1 MSAGGNFK
9 VRTRL
14 TAADVAALAANLREE
29 LAGLRVSNVYDCLPT
44 PMSPNSYAVKLSG
57 TPKSSMH
64 AGSAATAAAAA
75 DADEAGTTKALLV
88 IDAPMRVHTTAIAR
102 PRKEVV
108 SVLALQLRKHLRGKR
123 LENVEQLGVDRVL
136 RLSFGTGA
144 LAMHVIV
151 ELYAQG
157 NVLLTDSN
165 DVLVSVM
172 RKHDYGADVGVVAAR
187 KQYPMAVI
195 SRLPSEESYSVAALT
210 TLVQTMVSENNERLR
225 LRAEQEAKER
235 EEEEKIAGEVG
246 AGEDELQ
253 EGKEEEEEE
262 QQQKGK
268 NKGKKGVKKQQQKP
282 APKPKANKKGGER
295 KEETGVFVRDVVRKF
310 LDGGAHWMRA
320 IVERSGIEWSRDL
333 ANPAAPLNE
342 DDFRSLSA
350 ALAFGFEWFRQP
362 AFHPAYILLTPAAPA
377 ATSTAPAAAEGTEQT
392 AEGRA
397 NEALK
402 QRYFDFVSGDVM
414 QKCCGV
420 TEADRLEQFG
430 TLDLALDAFFT
441 QMEMRALERERL
453 SVERNLE
460 KKHEKFVQEQE
471 SRLNA
476 LRRTAERFERG
487 AQLIE
492 YNIQLVE
499 QLIVEMRTLVSSG
512 MQWPEIERMVKAL
525 KKRDPMSIANF
536 IHTLQ
541 LQKNLV
547 VVLLCEPADDDAA
560 EVDAEEVPVDFTLSA
575 QANVSRLYSER
586 TAVLSK
592 LRKMEAVAEEV
603 QKRAEKKHAR
613 DMAKTI
619 ARKQV
624 AGTSTNLSLFSSQVR
639 KKFWFEKF
647 DWFISSENFVVVSGR
662 DMQQNEMLYRRYM
675 RENDIYIHADVHGAA
690 TCLIKNPDARPI
702 GASTLE
708 QAGRH
713 SMCHSSAWAAKLVT
727 SAWWVRPAQVT
738 KSAPS
743 GEYLP
748 TGSFM
753 IRGKKNFLPPHELVL
768 GYGILFVLDPVSVP
782 NHEGERMPADET
794 LSSAIPLLADSA
806 REKEELQ
813 NASFLPAL
821 SGDTNDWESMRGS
834 RLEGED
840 DEDEHD
846 GEEEEEEEDKPE
858 GEGESE
864 NTVGVAAPAAP
875 AVTDSAPTPD
885 DIIASVFG
893 LQKGPAPEAEQQQK
907 RKAKMSAHERKMLKK
922 KEQGKDVSEA
932 SSEPQKK
939 EEPKREAKSVQPP
952 PKPKQRMTKA
962 KARKMR
968 KYADEDEE
976 DREIRLMLNGFKKPQ
991 PAAAP
996 AADAEAPSAPS
1007 DAQDESAAK
1016 KNVCFICG
1024 SSSHY
1029 ARDCPKRKEADRS
1042 AAAAAAPVD
1051 VVDDDLSEDEGDD
1064 KEASGGDAAGAEAGA
1079 AKSGGSEL
1087 SRLTGSPKSDDV
1099 LLYAIPVCAPYDA
1112 LKNYKYKVKLT
1123 PGHLKRSRAVQSS
1136 LAVFM
1141 KQSDGTA
1148 QERRLIQAIS
1158 ESDLTQT
1165 MPSDVTVAGGQASA
1179 RFSKKGGK
1187 K

>member
-1 MSAGGNFK
+1 MSTGGNCK
-9 VRTRL
+9 VRMRL
-14 TAADVAALAANLREE
+14 AAADVAALAANLREE
-29 LAGLRVSNVYDCLPT
+29 LVGLRVSNVYDCLPT

-57 TPKSSMH
+57 TPKSSAH
-64 AGSAATAAAAA
+64 AARSTAAAAA
-75 DADEAGTTKALLV
+75 RAGTAEEEGEEAGTTKALLV

-123 LENVEQLGVDRVL
+123 LEGVEQLGVDRVL
-136 RLSFGTGA
+136 RLSFGTGD

-157 NVLLTDSN
+157 NVLLTDSS
-165 DVLVSVM
+165 DVLISVM
-172 RKHDYGADVGVVAAR
+172 RKHDYGADVGVVAAKR
-187 KQYPMAVI
+187 QYPMAVI
-195 SRLPSEESYSVAALT
+195 SQLPSADAYSVPALAAL
-210 TLVQTMVSENNERLR
+210 VRTMVDEHTERLR
-225 LRAEQEAKER
+225 LQAEQEAKER
-235 EEEEKIAGEVG
+235 
-246 AGEDELQ
+246 Q
-253 EGKEEEEEE
+253 ESSTEAAAPLPAEEEEEE
-262 QQQKGK
+262 EAAADGKGKK
-268 NKGKKGVKKQQQKP
+268 NKGKKGPKKQQQQKP
-282 APKPKANKKGGER
+282 TPKAKAGKKGGER
-295 KEETGVFVRDVVRKF
+295 KEDSGVFVRDVVRKF

-320 IVERSGIEWSRDL
+320 VVERSGIEWSRDL
-333 ANPAAPLNE
+333 ADPAAPLGE
-342 DDFRSLSA
+342 DDLRGLSD
-350 ALAFGFEWFRQP
+350 ALAFGFAWFRQP
-362 AFHPAYILLTPAAPA
+362 AFRPAYILLTPPPAETGAPAPAAPA
-377 ATSTAPAAAEGTEQT
+377 PAAEGQDDKEK
-392 AEGRA
+392 
-397 NEALK
+397 LK
-402 QRYFDFVSGDVM
+402 QRYYDFVSGDVM
-414 QKCCGV
+414 EKSCGV
-420 TEADRLEQFG
+420 TDADRLEQFG

-471 SRLNA
+471 ARLNA

-499 QLIVEMRTLVSSG
+499 QIIVEMRTLVSSG

-525 KKRDPMSIANF
+525 KKKDPMSIANF

-541 LQKNLV
+541 LHKNV
-547 VVLLCEPADDDAA
+547 VVILLCEPADDDAA

-575 QANVSRLYSER
+575 QANVTRLYGER

-592 LRKMEAVAEEV
+592 LHKMEAVSEEV

-624 AGTSTNLSLFSSQVR
+624 AGTSANLSLFSSQVR

-713 SMCHSSAWAAKLVT
+713 SMCHSSAWSAKLVT

-782 NHEGERMPADET
+782 NHAGERMPADDT
-794 LSSAIPLLADSA
+794 LASAIPLLADSA

-821 SGDTNDWESMRGS
+821 SGDTDGWDSMRSS
-834 RLEGED
+834 RLEGES
-840 DEDEHD
+840 DEDD
-846 GEEEEEEEDKPE
+846 GDEDGDGYDGARAAAEEDND
-858 GEGESE
+858 GDGGNRES
-864 NTVGVAAPAAP
+864 TAGAAEP
-875 AVTDSAPTPD
+875 VPTPD

-893 LQKGPAPEAEQQQK
+893 LQKTAAPETEQ
-907 RKAKMSAHERKMLKK
+907 RRNAKMSVHERKMLKK
-922 KEQGKDVSEA
+922 KEQGKDVSEP
-932 SSEPQKK
+932 SSKPPPKAGEKK
-939 EEPKREAKSVQPP
+939 KEAKSAPPP
-952 PKPKQRMTKA
+952 PKPRMTKA

-991 PAAAP
+991 PAPA
-996 AADAEAPSAPS
+996 AADAAATFASSDAKEESAP
-1007 DAQDESAAK
+1007 K

-1029 ARDCPKRKEADRS
+1029 ARDCPKRKEADQAAAVAS
-1042 AAAAAAPVD
+1042 APVDIVEDGSSESEDEDKEALSGDAAAAGT
-1051 VVDDDLSEDEGDD
+1051 E
-1064 KEASGGDAAGAEAGA
+1064 AAGTAG
-1079 AKSGGSEL
+1079 KSSGSEL

-1123 PGHLKRSRAVQSS
+1123 PGHLKRSKAVQSS

-1141 KQSDGTA
+1141 KQSDATA

-1179 RFSKKGGK
+1179 RYSKKGGK

>member
-1 MSAGGNFK
+1 MSTGGNYK
-9 VRTRL
+9 VRMRL
-14 TAADVAALAANLREE
+14 AAADVAALAANLREE
-29 LAGLRVSNVYDCLPT
+29 LVGLRVSNVYDCLPT

-57 TPKSSMH
+57 TPKSSS
-64 AGSAATAAAAA
+64 ARAAATAAAEKA
-75 DADEAGTTKALLV
+75 DDAEEAGTTKALLV

-123 LENVEQLGVDRVL
+123 LENVEQLGIDRVL
-136 RLSFGTGA
+136 RLSFGTGD

-157 NVLLTDSN
+157 NVLLTDSS
-165 DVLVSVM
+165 DVLISVM
-172 RKHDYGADVGVVAAR
+172 RKHDYGADVGVVAAKR
-187 KQYPMAVI
+187 QYPMAVI
-195 SRLPSEESYSVAALT
+195 SRLPAEDTYSVPALT
-210 TLVQTMVSENNERLR
+210 ALVRSMVDENSEKLR
-225 LRAEQEAKER
+225 LRAEQEAKEK
-235 EEEEKIAGEVG
+235 EM
-246 AGEDELQ
+246 EDEAAPNAD
-253 EGKEEEEEE
+253 EE
-262 QQQKGK
+262 QQQQQQIEDEASEGKGK
-268 NKGKKGVKKQQQKP
+268 NKGKNKGPKKQQKP
-282 APKPKANKKGGER
+282 APKPKAGKKGGER
-295 KEETGVFVRDVVRKF
+295 REDAGVFVRDVVRKF

-333 ANPAAPLNE
+333 ANPAAPLTE
-342 DDFRSLSA
+342 DDFRSLSD
-350 ALAFGFEWFRQP
+350 ALAFGFAWFRKP
-362 AFHPAYILLTPAAPA
+362 AFHPAYILLTPPPPPTPA
-377 ATSTAPAAAEGTEQT
+377 VAETSAPAAAEPAPEQP
-392 AEGRA
+392 AA
-397 NEALK
+397 AEALK
-402 QRYFDFVSGDVM
+402 QRYYDFVSGEVM
-414 QKCCGV
+414 QQCCGV
-420 TEADRLEQFG
+420 TEKDRFEQFG

-525 KKRDPMSIANF
+525 KKKDPMSIANF

-541 LQKNLV
+541 LQKNV
-547 VVLLCEPADDDAA
+547 VVILLCEPADDDAA

-575 QANVSRLYSER
+575 QANVTRLYGER

-592 LRKMEAVAEEV
+592 LHKMEAVSEEV

-624 AGTSTNLSLFSSQVR
+624 AGTSANLSLFSSQVR

-713 SMCHSSAWAAKLVT
+713 SMCHSSAWSAKLVT

-782 NHEGERMPADET
+782 NHAGERMPADET
-794 LSSAIPLLADSA
+794 LSSAIPLLSDSA

-821 SGDTNDWESMRGS
+821 SGGTDGWDSMRSS
-834 RLEGED
+834 RLEGESD
-840 DEDEHD
+840 EEGEDGHDHAAEEDESNA
-846 GEEEEEEEDKPE
+846 GSAE
-858 GEGESE
+858 
-864 NTVGVAAPAAP
+864 
-875 AVTDSAPTPD
+875 AVPTPD

-893 LQKGPAPEAEQQQK
+893 LQKPAASETEPK
-907 RKAKMSAHERKMLKK
+907 RKAKMSVHERKMLKM
-922 KEQGKDVSEA
+922 KERGKDVPEPGSSSSSSKPPKAEA
-932 SSEPQKK
+932 PKK
-939 EEPKREAKSVQPP
+939 EAKNAPP
-952 PKPKQRMTKA
+952 APKPRMTKA
-962 KARKMR
+962 KARKLR

-991 PAAAP
+991 PAAAAP
-996 AADAEAPSAPS
+996 AATSASASS
-1007 DAQDESAAK
+1007 DAKEESAAK

-1029 ARDCPKRKEADRS
+1029 ARDCPKRKEADQAP
-1042 AAAAAAPVD
+1042 AAPAAAAPAAAAPVD
-1051 VVDDDLSEDEGDD
+1051 VVDDDSSEGEDDD
-1064 KEASGGDAAGAEAGA
+1064 KETLGGDVAAAAG
-1079 AKSGGSEL
+1079 KSSAGSEL

-1123 PGHLKRSRAVQSS
+1123 PGHLKRSKAVQSS

-1141 KQSDGTA
+1141 KQSDATA

-1179 RFSKKGGK
+1179 RYSKKGGK